1 MYIDFNSRIEGERPR
16 SMFGLSQV
24 GDCAR
29 KLTYIA
35 LGYTP
40 EPIPARTIRIFALGN
55 KGEDILADEIVKRGH
70 VLTGQQREVEILKI
84 YGHIDGIIDDSFL
97 WECKTANSRSFR
109 KNKSGIK
116 KNSPQYYDQITL
128 YIYGLQKQGLDITS
142 CFFTILNKDTSEVY
156 QEVIPYDKDHILTLI
171 DKISFIQGHIDK
183 KELCPVPE
191 GLTWQCGYCQFAHLC
206 KDKPG
211 YHPEQQEYQIIDSPD
226 LQDAMDLYSEATEM
240 EKDAKELRDDAKAVF
255 SEFIPGPGIVRCNG
269 HTIERQDRISKRKD
283 YKAIPPEILKALPV
297 NETISTYYTIK
308 EVQSLQ

>member
-40 EPIPARTIRIFALGN
+40 EPIPARTQRIFALGN
-55 KGEDILADEIVKRGH
+55 KGEDILAEEITKRGYI
-70 VLTGQQREVEILKI
+70 LSEQQREIDVLGVK
-84 YGHIDGIIDDSFL
+84 GHIDGIIDHKYL

-116 KNSPQYYDQITL
+116 KNSPQYYDQVQSYLHGL
-128 YIYGLQKQGLDITS
+128 YKQNLNIFK
-142 CFFTILNKDTSEVY
+142 CFFTILNKDTSEIY
-156 QEVIPYDKDHILTLI
+156 QEIIPYDQNQILNIL
-171 DKISFIQGHIDK
+171 DKISFIQGHIDR
-183 KELCPVPE
+183 KELCPIPE
-191 GLTWQCGYCQFAHLC
+191 GLAWQCGYCQFAKYC
-206 KDKPG
+206 KEKPG
-211 YHPEQQEYQIIDSPD
+211 YHPEQQEYQVIDSPD
-226 LQDAMDLYSEATEM
+226 LQDAMDLYTEASEM

-269 HTIERQDRISKRKD
+269 HTIERQDRVSKRKD
-283 YKAIPPEILKALPV
+283 YKAIPPEILKALPI
-297 NETISTYYTIK
+297 NETVSTYYTVK
-308 EVQSLQ
+308 EVAS